1 MRLGHIIAALVL
13 SHATHALAD
22 DQDLVVVVGRGSA
35 VSSVS
40 AYEIGHVFLGR
51 LTGLQ
56 GVGAV
61 HPLELRDDHEA
72 RLRFHAEIVG
82 MSEHKLR
89 AHWAAMVLTGRA
101 RPPQRVGSI
110 EELKER
116 LKADAKA
123 IAYVRREQLDG
134 SLKQV
139 YP

>member
-1 MRLGHIIAALVL
+1 MRLRHLIATLVL
-13 SHATHALAD
+13 PLATHALAFG
-22 DQDLVVVVGRGSA
+22 QDLVVVVGRGSA
-35 VSSVS
+35 VSAVS

-51 LTGLQ
+51 LSGLS
-56 GVGAV
+56 GVGTV
-61 HPLELRDDHEA
+61 HPMELRDDHDA
-72 RLRFHAEIVG
+72 RLRFHAEIAG

-101 RPPQRVGSI
+101 RPPQRMGSI

-116 LKADAKA
+116 LKADAQA
-123 IAYVRREQLDG
+123 IAYVRREHLDG